1 MTKPYLQVMRELVGT
16 QCILMPG
23 VRALVLDDK
32 GKVLLQ
38 KRTDVELWG
47 LPGGSVEL
55 DETVSE
61 AMCREVFEETN
72 LTVESF
78 EPMGLYSGPDQRLE
92 YPDGGRI
99 QCFSLAF
106 IVRRWRGSPR
116 ADGVEGSE
124 VRFFDPADPPDEL
137 VEMHR
142 RTLQDFRRYNGE
154 FLVT

>member
-1 MTKPYLQVMRELVGT
+1 MTKPYLQMMRELVGK

-23 VRALVLDDK
+23 VRALVLDDD

-38 KRTDVELWG
+38 KRTDVARWG

-55 DETVSE
+55 DETASQ

-72 LTVESF
+72 LTVDSY

-92 YPDGGRI
+92 YPNGDRI
-99 QCFSLAF
+99 QCFSVAF
-106 IVRRWRGSPR
+106 IVRMWKGTPQ

-124 VRFFDPADPPDEL
+124 LRFFDPAAPPDEL

-142 RTLQDFRRYNGE
+142 QTLEDFRRYNGE
-154 FLVT
+154 FFVT